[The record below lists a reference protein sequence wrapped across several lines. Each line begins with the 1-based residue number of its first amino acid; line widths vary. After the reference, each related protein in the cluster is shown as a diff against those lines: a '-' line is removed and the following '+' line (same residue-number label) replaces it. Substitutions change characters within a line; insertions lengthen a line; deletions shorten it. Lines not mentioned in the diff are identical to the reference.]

1 MRFPDSFIQELIS
14 RSDIETVVS
23 PYVRLKR
30 RGRNL
35 IGLCPFHGEKTPS
48 FTLYPENNSFYCFG
62 CGAGGNAITFI
73 QKIENLAYVDAVKL
87 LAQRAGMR
95 LPDVVEDDAAS
106 RMRTRILEANR
117 EAARLY
123 HQALYSP
130 IGRETLEYFHRR
142 GYTDRTIKHFG
153 LGYAPDGF
161 HFLID
166 ELRKKGFRDEELQAA
181 FLAKRS
187 QKNGRLFDIFRNRAM
202 IPIIDVRGNVIA
214 FGGRVLDDSK
224 PKYLNS
230 SDTPV
235 FKKSHQLFALNF
247 AKSVP
252 GRKLIL
258 CEGYMDVIAMHQAGF
273 ENAVAALGTALTTDN
288 ARLVAR
294 YADEVTLIFDA
305 DAAGQKAT
313 QRSIGILRDT
323 GIDIRVVTIPDGKD
337 PDEYIKRNGVERFKL
352 LLERSANDV
361 EYRLMKLGQ
370 QYPLNTEN
378 GRVAYLRAAAGMLA
392 ELQSPVERDVYAG
405 KLAKELSVSKEAL
418 ENQINFFIEKRRRQ
432 QKESQLGKIV
442 KQNEAAVQKANP
454 EAATHL
460 RAANAEEHLLG
471 LLMLHPNFIP
481 AIAAELPA
489 ECFSTDFNRALYE
502 QLLKRQAES
511 APVDPTLL
519 TAEQTTEGAAYIT
532 RMTIKAKEL
541 TSTPEEAAYFARVIR
556 EEKQLQGASDPH
568 SLSPDDMQEMLKILK
583 ERKS

>member
-1 MRFPDSFIQELIS
+1 MRFPDSFIQELLS
-14 RSDIETVVS
+14 RSDIESVVS

-30 RGRNL
+30 AGRNPK
-35 IGLCPFHGEKTPS
+35 GLCPFHGEKTPS

-73 QKIENLAYVDAVKL
+73 QKIENLAYVDAVKM

-95 LPDVVEDDAAS
+95 LPDMQEDDATS
-106 RMRTRILEANR
+106 RLRTRVLEANR
-117 EAARLY
+117 EAARIF
-123 HQALYSP
+123 HQTLYSP
-130 IGRETLEYFHRR
+130 EGKVALDYYHSR
-142 GYTDRTIKHFG
+142 GYSDRTIKRFG
-153 LGYAPDGF
+153 LGYAPDSF

-166 ELRKKGFRDEELQAA
+166 ALRKKGFRDEELQAA

-187 QKNGRLFDIFRNRAM
+187 QRNGRLFDIFRHRVM

-224 PKYLNS
+224 PKYINT

-235 FKKSHQLFALNF
+235 YKKTHQLFALNY

-273 ENAVAALGTALTTDN
+273 TNAVAACGTALTVEN
-288 ARLVAR
+288 SRLIAR

-337 PDEYIKRNGVERFKL
+337 PDEFIKRNGAERFKL
-352 LLERSANDV
+352 LLERSSNDV

-370 QYPLNTEN
+370 QYPLQTEN
-378 GRVAYLRAAAGMLA
+378 GRVAYLRSAAALLA
-392 ELQSPVERDVYAG
+392 ELASPVERDIYAG
-405 KLAKELSVSKEAL
+405 KLAKELDVTKDAFL
-418 ENQINFFIEKRRRQ
+418 RQIDYYRERKRKQ
-432 QKESQLGKIV
+432 QKESTLSKMV
-442 KQNEAAVQKANP
+442 KQTEAATEKANP
-454 EAATHL
+454 DAAKHP
-460 RAANAEEHLLG
+460 RAAGAEESLLG
-471 LLMLHPNFIP
+471 LLMQNPDYIP
-481 AIAAELPA
+481 AIAVRLPA
-489 ECFSTDFNRALYE
+489 ERFTTAFNRALYE
-502 QLLKRQAES
+502 ELVNRHKQGES
-511 APVDPTLL
+511 TDPSLL
-519 TAEQTTEGAAYIT
+519 TADKPAEAAAYIT
-532 RMTIKAKEL
+532 HMMIKAKEL
-541 TSTPEEAAYFARVIR
+541 ANTPEEAWHFANIIL
-556 EEKQLQGASDPH
+556 EENSLKDTDDLSK
-568 SLSPDDMQEMLKILK
+568 LSPDEIQQRLQILK